1 MFGTK
6 NINTEPLSQKAILDK
21 VSEYD
26 LWVYYLGHCNLGK
39 KFRSPIR
46 KDKDPSAAL
55 FLSSDNKILLKDFGT
70 GEVFN
75 IFRFLQALGYSYK
88 DCLLRIDS
96 DFRLGF
102 CSHPGKSISKKP
114 VISNFKPEYKKTFSN
129 IMIKRKAWD
138 KKSLDYWKQYHIDQS
153 ILAEY
158 NVYNLECF
166 WVSKDKNVYLYNSTN
181 PTFCYDFGDQ
191 KYKIYKP
198 FEKNYR
204 FITNVDNDTMQG
216 MAQLPKTGK
225 KLIITKSLKDVMV
238 LKKLGYEAI
247 AVQAEGV
254 FPSEKIMANLL
265 ARFKAAYVLFDNDT
279 AGITGAKKFCEKYKL
294 NSIIIPK
301 TSGCKDIADFAKLKG
316 LENAKNQIQCLIEI
330 ELLGT
335 TGKEK

>member
-6 NINTEPLSQKAILDK
+6 NVNTEPLSQKAILDK

-55 FLSSDNKILLKDFGT
+55 FLSSENKILLKDFGT

-75 IFRFLQALGYSYK
+75 IFKYLQALGYSYK
-88 DCLLRIDS
+88 DCLLKIDS

-102 CSHPGKSISKKP
+102 STRSYKAAAKKP

-153 ILAEY
+153 TLTEY
-158 NVYNLECF
+158 QVYNLECF
-166 WVSKDKNVYLYNSTN
+166 WVSKDKNVYLYNAN
-181 PTFCYDFGDQ
+181 HPTFCYDFGCQ

-238 LKKLGYEAI
+238 LKRLGYTAV
-247 AVQAEGV
+247 AVQAEGI
-254 FPSEKIMANLL
+254 FPNEKIVADLL
-265 ARFKAAYVLFDNDT
+265 ARFSSVYVLFDNDA
-279 AGITGAKKFCEKYKL
+279 AGITGAKKFCEKYNL
-294 NSIIIPK
+294 SSITIPK
-301 TSGCKDIADFAKLKG
+301 NSGCKDVADFAKLHG
-316 LENAKNQIQCLIEI
+316 LEKAKNQIQCLIEI
-330 ELLGT
+330 ELQDT